1 MLNNYQR
8 IARKNALFCVERTNL
23 WDRNRQVTAT
33 MKDPSNPVCRTIS
46 TLLSRIGDKW
56 TVLVVQ
62 TLGSGSKRFNEL
74 RREISSV
81 SQRMLT
87 LTLRNLERDGL
98 VSRTV
103 TPTIPPRVDYEL
115 TELGQSLQKP
125 ICGLATW
132 ATENVETI
140 HAAQARFDAEHDK
153 AEAA

>member
-1 MLNNYQR
+1 MR
-8 IARKNALFCVERTNL
+8 
-23 WDRNRQVTAT
+23 
-33 MKDPSNPVCRTIS
+33 DPSSPVCRTIS

-74 RREISSV
+74 RREIPSV

-98 VSRTV
+98 VNRTV

-115 TELGQSLQKP
+115 TELGRSLQKP
-125 ICGLATW
+125 ICGLANW
-132 ATENVETI
+132 AMENVGAI
-140 HAAQARFDAEHDK
+140 HEAQARFDTEHDA

>member
-1 MLNNYQR
+1 
-8 IARKNALFCVERTNL
+8 
-23 WDRNRQVTAT
+23 

-62 TLGSGSKRFNEL
+62 TLGGGFKRFNEL
-74 RREISSV
+74 RHTIGGI

-98 VSRTV
+98 VNRTV

-115 TELGQSLQKP
+115 TELGKSLQKP
-125 ICGLATW
+125 ICGLANW
-132 ATENVETI
+132 ALENVEAI
-140 HAAQARFDAEHDK
+140 HTAQARFDAEQDK

>member
-1 MLNNYQR
+1 
-8 IARKNALFCVERTNL
+8 
-23 WDRNRQVTAT
+23 

-56 TVLVVQ
+56 TVLVVT
-62 TLGSGSKRFNEL
+62 TLGEGPRRFNEL
-74 RREISSV
+74 RREIPSV

-103 TPTIPPRVDYEL
+103 TPSIPPRVDYAL
-115 TELGQSLQKP
+115 TELGGSLLKP
-125 ICGLATW
+125 LNALAEW
-132 ATENVETI
+132 AVANIETI
-140 HAAQARFDAEHDK
+140 HGAQSRFDAEADAR

>member
-1 MLNNYQR
+1 
-8 IARKNALFCVERTNL
+8 
-23 WDRNRQVTAT
+23 

-62 TLGSGSKRFNEL
+62 TLGEGPRRFNEL
-74 RREISSV
+74 RREIPSV

-115 TELGQSLQKP
+115 TELGQSLQRP

-132 ATENVETI
+132 ATENVEAI
-140 HAAQARFDAEHDK
+140 HTAQAKFDAQQD
-153 AEAA
+153 EARAA

>member
-1 MLNNYQR
+1 
-8 IARKNALFCVERTNL
+8 
-23 WDRNRQVTAT
+23 

-62 TLGSGSKRFNEL
+62 TLSEGSKRFNEL
-74 RREISSV
+74 RREIPSV

-103 TPTIPPRVDYEL
+103 TPSIPPRVDYEL
-115 TELGQSLQKP
+115 TELGHSLQVP
-125 ICGLATW
+125 ICGLANW
-132 ATENVETI
+132 AMSNVEAI
-140 HAAQARFDAEHDK
+140 HAAQARFDDQQESAQ
-153 AEAA
+153 AA